1 MQEKKYLSL
10 LSQIKVSNYKNSF
23 QSLCCFNAQR
33 GNEYN
38 NNLMVVGRAVNG
50 WCNEFELNSLSVESM
65 VNEIFKQSTT
75 SDCPLKWVE
84 NSWGSKQ
91 GYNTKS
97 SAFWRVVKQVS
108 QRLNETS
115 SNTGWASKIVWS
127 NLYKIAP
134 SSTGN
139 PSDSLCDKQFAHCNE
154 LLLAEIEEYRP
165 RVIIFFTGLNWFN
178 GFLSGSV
185 SLSSNKK
192 HSLVEAHGILN
203 VNYEDVIIIIAKHP
217 QGKPETEMVNEILS
231 ITSVT

>member
-1 MQEKKYLSL
+1 MQARKYLNL
-10 LSQIKVSNYKNSF
+10 LNQLKNSKYKNGS

-38 NNLMVVGRAVNG
+38 KNLMVVGRAVNG
-50 WCNEFELNSLSVESM
+50 WYNEFELNNLNVESM
-65 VNEIFKQSTT
+65 VNEIFKQTTT

-84 NSWGSKQ
+84 NSWGSKE

-97 SAFWRVVKQVS
+97 SAFWRVIKQVS
-108 QRLNETS
+108 QRLNDTS
-115 SNTGWASKIVWS
+115 SSTGWASKIVWS

-139 PSDSLCDKQFAHCNE
+139 PSDSLCDKQFVPCNE

-165 RVIIFFTGLNWFN
+165 RVIVFFTGLDWFN
-178 GFLSGSV
+178 GFLNEAV
-185 SLSSNKK
+185 SLSRNKE
-192 HSLVEAHGILN
+192 HSLVEAHGILKIN
-203 VNYEDVIIIIAKHP
+203 DEDVIIIIAKHP